1 MKKNNKYDKKIL
13 NSTINSLL
21 IGKLNKNNINL
32 ELYQNFI
39 NKSIFNLNSNY
50 VILEK
55 CRLFDI
61 SKIEIF
67 WIIEEKIYNEFKLN
81 LNNIRLEILKNL
93 DNDILFDKD
102 ELFDNLIC
110 FENDDIL
117 LKIEIYNYNDL
128 LTDYKL
134 KSNIFNQLKV
144 CDKYIFLEGLSY
156 LDFLKLNI
164 HPKINVNDDFSKSF
178 YYKFKLSLIS
188 KILFD

>member
-67 WIIEEKIYNEFKLN
+67 
-81 LNNIRLEILKNL
+81 
-93 DNDILFDKD
+93 
-102 ELFDNLIC
+102 
-110 FENDDIL
+110 
-117 LKIEIYNYNDL
+117 
-128 LTDYKL
+128 
-134 KSNIFNQLKV
+134 
-144 CDKYIFLEGLSY
+144 
-156 LDFLKLNI
+156 
-164 HPKINVNDDFSKSF
+164 
-178 YYKFKLSLIS
+178 
-188 KILFD
+188 